1 MNEERARAQ
10 QYEALDAMVLL
21 EETRR
26 RKQAEIMLQ
35 QASET
40 IQCLTAEVEKYK
52 PKDKKTKKVV
62 PPKKT

>member
-1 MNEERARAQ
+1 MNEQQARAQ

-35 QASET
+35 QASDT
-40 IQCLTAEVEKYK
+40 IQRLTAELEKLK
-52 PKDKKTKKVV
+52 PK
-62 PPKKT
+62 PKKAKKEKA